1 MTLKCYNADYYDD
14 QGNCHGGEIAIPG
27 NIDFSASKNADIL
40 ANKKYPKTYF
50 DTFTKIVCAMII
62 HPNPNHNN
70 YTELV
75 QAAKLV
81 TDKMFE
87 SILK

>member
-1 MTLKCYNADYYDD
+1 MSATLP
-14 QGNCHGGEIAIPG
+14 QVRPPEQ
-27 NIDFSASKNADIL
+27 
-40 ANKKYPKTYF
+40 YPKTYF

-62 HPNPNHNN
+62 HPSENINS

-75 QAAKLV
+75 DAAKLV

-87 SILK
+87 SIDK